1 VFRDDLGAFLP
12 SYRIIDR
19 TVFSFIGGFIIL
31 EQTFANNSFFKFAN
45 LKRMSS
51 LGKYTYGM
59 YCLQFV
65 GILIV
70 LKTAKIIGISDSFSK
85 VMLIDPIISLLVI
98 IGLAYVSYH
107 LFEKHFL
114 KLKEKFK

>member
-1 VFRDDLGAFLP
+1 M
-12 SYRIIDR
+12 DR
-19 TVFSFIGGFIIL
+19 TVFSLIGGFIIL

-45 LKRMSS
+45 LKRVSY

-70 LKTAKIIGISDSFSK
+70 LKTAKIIGFSDSLSK
-85 VMLIDPIISLLVI
+85 VMLIDPIFSLLVV
-98 IGLAYVSYH
+98 IGLAYLSYH
-107 LFEKHFL
+107 VFEKHFL
-114 KLKEKFK
+114 KFKEKFK